1 MEPEKPHY
9 VYLLRCGDGT
19 LYCGY
24 TSDLEARVAAHQA
37 GRGARYTRGR
47 GPLELVYSE
56 ACQDR
61 SSALR
66 REAEIKRQPRRE
78 KIALIGK
85 DHVG

>member
-24 TSDLEARVAAHQA
+24 TSDLKARIAAHQA

-56 ACQDR
+56 VCQDR

-66 REAEIKRQPRRE
+66 REAEIKRQSRRE